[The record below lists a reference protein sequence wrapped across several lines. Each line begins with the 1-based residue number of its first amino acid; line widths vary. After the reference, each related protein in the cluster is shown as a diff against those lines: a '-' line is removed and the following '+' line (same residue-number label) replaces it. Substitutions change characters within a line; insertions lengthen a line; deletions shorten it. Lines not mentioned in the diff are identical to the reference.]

1 MSQLKSEGAGIQQM
15 VVLCYWQLC
24 CVSNWQADRHCTVW
38 RVSRYCATDSCAVS
52 ATDRPT
58 DNARCDVCHGTVL
71 LTVVLCQQLTG
82 RQTLHG
88 VTCVT
93 VLCYWQLC
101 CVSSWQADRQ
111 CTVWRVSR
119 YHCGAGRQVLTAPL
133 ETMRVFTF
141 ITQVQFIYMCV
152 YICMYVYMCVYIYIW
167 FIFWGKWTTWNV
179 SVTNG
184 EEYWNGLDYQTEGWG
199 RGLDWSDGG

>member
-24 CVSNWQADRHCTVW
+24 CVSN
-38 RVSRYCATDSCAVS
+38 
-52 ATDRPT
+52 
-58 DNARCDVCHGTVL
+58 
-71 LTVVLCQQLTG
+71 
-82 RQTLHG
+82 
-88 VTCVT
+88 
-93 VLCYWQLC
+93 
-101 CVSSWQADRQ
+101 WQADRQ

-141 ITQVQFIYMCV
+141 ITQVQFIYMYV
-152 YICMYVYMCVYIYIW
+152 YICMYVYIYIYIYIYIW

-179 SVTNG
+179 LVTNG
-184 EEYWNGLDYQTEGWG
+184 EEYWNGLSDRRMGAWT
-199 RGLDWSDGG
+199 GLIWRRIGISDGLSWARWWTCELHKMRKLVD